1 MINSKIQYS
10 LFASTIPIFGY
21 LYNEN
26 INLKKVIEKKSFI
39 TNQTIYNKTLKNDVS
54 SNTILSVSKKVTK
67 NWDNNTINVYENEK
81 KWLNQLKETNIIAT
95 PIHFDDINRIITTEY
110 VGEKINKYNLPVDWE
125 KQRDEIISILEKHNC
140 RHNDIKPDEIIVYD
154 GKIKLIDFG
163 WANELNKPNPN
174 NWPEGLGCKFRCNK
188 GNSKFNDKCSFDKS
202 IYFILNKK

>member
-1 MINSKIQYS
+1 MINSKIQYAI
-10 LFASTIPIFGY
+10 FTSTIPILGY

-26 INLKKVIEKKSFI
+26 TNLKKVIEKKSFI
-39 TNQTIYNKTLKNDVS
+39 TNQTCYNKTLKNDVS

-110 VGEKINKYNLPVDWE
+110 VGEKINKYNIPLDWE

-188 GNSKFNDKCSFDKS
+188 ENSKFNDKCSFDKS

>member
-10 LFASTIPIFGY
+10 LFASTISIFGY

-39 TNQTIYNKTLKNDVS
+39 TNQPFYNKTLKNDVS

-110 VGEKINKYNLPVDWE
+110 VGEKINKYNIPIDWE
-125 KQRDEIISILEKHNC
+125 KQRDEIISILEKYNC

-188 GNSKFNDKCSFDKS
+188 ENSKFNDKCSFDKS

>member
-1 MINSKIQYS
+1 MIGNKIQYAI
-10 LFASTIPIFGY
+10 FASTIPIFGY
-21 LYNEN
+21 LFNEN
-26 INLKKVIEKKSFI
+26 TNLKKVIEIKSSI
-39 TNQTIYNKTLKNDVS
+39 TNQTFYNKTLKNDVS

-81 KWLNQLKETNIIAT
+81 KWLNQLKYTDIIAT

-110 VGEKINKYNLPVDWE
+110 VGEKINKYNIPVDWE
-125 KQRDEIISILEKHNC
+125 KQRDEIISILEKNNC

-163 WANELNKPNPN
+163 WANELNKENPN

-188 GNSKFNDKCSFDKS
+188 ENSKFNDKCSFDKS

>member
-1 MINSKIQYS
+1 MINSKIQYAI
-10 LFASTIPIFGY
+10 FTSTIPILGY

-26 INLKKVIEKKSFI
+26 TNLKKVIEKKSFI
-39 TNQTIYNKTLKNDVS
+39 TNQTSYNKTLKNDVS

-81 KWLNQLKETNIIAT
+81 KWLNQLKETNIIAK

-110 VGEKINKYNLPVDWE
+110 VGEKINKYNIPIDWE

-188 GNSKFNDKCSFDKS
+188 ENSKFNDKCSFDKS

>member
-1 MINSKIQYS
+1 MISSKLQYAI
-10 LFASTIPIFGY
+10 FASTIPILGY

-26 INLKKVIEKKSFI
+26 TNLKKVIEKKSPI
-39 TNQTIYNKTLKNDVS
+39 ANQTFYNKTLKNDVS

-81 KWLNQLKETNIIAT
+81 KWLNQLKYTDIIAQ

-110 VGEKINKYNLPVDWE
+110 VGEKINKYNIPVDWE

-188 GNSKFNDKCSFDKS
+188 ENSKFNDKCSFDKS

>member
-1 MINSKIQYS
+1 MINSKIQYAI
-10 LFASTIPIFGY
+10 FASTIPIFGY

-26 INLKKVIEKKSFI
+26 TNLKKVIEIKTPI
-39 TNQTIYNKTLKNDVS
+39 INQTFYKKILKDDIS

-81 KWLNQLKETNIIAT
+81 KWLNQLKDTNIIAT

-110 VGEKINKYNLPVDWE
+110 VGEKINKYNIPIDWE
-125 KQRDEIISILEKHNC
+125 KQRDEIISILEEHNC

-188 GNSKFNDKCSFDKS
+188 ENSKFNDKCSFDKS
-202 IYFILNKK
+202 IYSILNKK

>member
-21 LYNEN
+21 FYNEN

-39 TNQTIYNKTLKNDVS
+39 TNQPFYNKTLKNDVS

-110 VGEKINKYNLPVDWE
+110 VGEKINKYNIPLDWE

-140 RHNDIKPDEIIVYD
+140 RHNDIKPDEIIIYD

-188 GNSKFNDKCSFDKS
+188 ENSKFNDKCSFDKS